1 MATLPLRACHVYSA
15 NMTTKLN
22 PYLGFRDDARTAM
35 DFYQTVFG
43 GELDYTTFADL
54 NASEDPSE
62 ANKIMH
68 AQLSTPGGMT
78 LMAADTPNSMEFSA
92 GARVSVSVTGQDEA
106 ELRGYWE
113 KLSDGGTVVMP
124 FEMAPWGDLFG
135 MCNDKFGIEWMV
147 SVTK

>member
-1 MATLPLRACHVYSA
+1 
-15 NMTTKLN
+15 MTTKLN

-62 ANKIMH
+62 GDKIMH

>member
-1 MATLPLRACHVYSA
+1 
-15 NMTTKLN
+15 MTTKLN

-35 DFYQTVFG
+35 DFYHSVFG